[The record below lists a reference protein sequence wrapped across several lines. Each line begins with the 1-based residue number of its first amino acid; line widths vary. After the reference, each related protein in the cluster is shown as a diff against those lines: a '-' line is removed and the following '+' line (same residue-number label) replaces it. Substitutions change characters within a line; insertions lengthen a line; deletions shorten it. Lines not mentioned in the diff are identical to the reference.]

1 MATTSWVQSSPL
13 KEHTHTVILL
23 HELGNNGDTFCS
35 NFFSHPKVGQRSLSE
50 IYPTIKWIFVSAK
63 LGDPA
68 RFEEPIP
75 QWFNMWNFREPE
87 SRKDLQAR
95 GLITSIRSIRELIKD
110 ESDNVPEERI
120 FLGGHSQ
127 GCATAILLLLAGGT
141 RLGGFIGLCGW
152 LPFEKEIRAI
162 AEAIFE
168 GSAPT
173 NSLAIKLRD
182 FFEFPWDPFPSESAL
197 ATPVLLSHSQDNEIV
212 PFEHGEKLCEILRL
226 LGMSVT
232 RKTHPEGEEWTYAH
246 DIARFINSHALN
258 EVKQSTDRVL
268 DGVL

>member
-1 MATTSWVQSSPL
+1 M
-13 KEHTHTVILL
+13 
-23 HELGNNGDTFCS
+23 
-35 NFFSHPKVGQRSLSE
+35 
-50 IYPTIKWIFVSAK
+50 SAK
-63 LGDPA
+63 RGDPA
-68 RFEEPIP
+68 RFEAPIP
-75 QWFNMWNFREPE
+75 QWFNMWNFRKPE
-87 SRKDLQAR
+87 SRKNLQAR

-110 ESDNVPEERI
+110 ESDNVPEEHI

-127 GCATAILLLLAGGT
+127 GCATAILLILAEGT

-152 LPFEKEIRAI
+152 LQFEKEIRAI
-162 AEAIFE
+162 TKAIFE

-182 FFEFPWDPFPSESAL
+182 FFEFPWEPFPSESAL
-197 ATPVLLSHSQDNEIV
+197 ATPVLLSHSQDNETV

-232 RKTHPEGEEWTYAH
+232 RKTHAEGEEWTYAP

-258 EVKQSTDRVL
+258 ENSLNEVKQSTRLVL
-268 DGVL
+268 DGVLGMLFRRKRWQSTLRSVIKVTNCHFRTVVSNSQVNI

>member
-1 MATTSWVQSSPL
+1 M

-35 NFFSHPKVGQRSLSE
+35 NFFSHPKVGQRSLSG

-63 LGDPA
+63 RGDPA
-68 RFEEPIP
+68 RFEEPIH

-87 SRKDLQAR
+87 SRKDLQVR
-95 GLITSIRSIRELIKD
+95 GLITSIKSIREFIED

-127 GCATAILLLLAGGT
+127 GYATAILLLLARGT

-168 GSAPT
+168 GLALT

-182 FFEFPWDPFPSESAL
+182 FFEFPWDPFPSESVL

-212 PFEHGEKLCEILRL
+212 PSEHVGKLCEILRL
-226 LGMSVT
+226 GYVRDTQNASRRRRV
-232 RKTHPEGEEWTYAH
+232 
-246 DIARFINSHALN
+246 DVCARH
-258 EVKQSTDRVL
+258 R
-268 DGVL
+268 